1 VIQEYIQCDH
11 QRKLIDGTMT
21 IVPGINFMPWDIF
34 GFIDD
39 SIDQILTP
47 FSGPCGDYES
57 AVQRAKYADAQ
68 EAFYFGYVKD
78 HGI

>member
-21 IVPGINFMPWDIF
+21 IVPGINFIPWDIF

-39 SIDQILTP
+39 SIDPISAFFL
-47 FSGPCGDYES
+47 GPRGNYED
-57 AVQRAKYADAQ
+57 ATCKAEYADAQ
-68 EAFYFGYVKD
+68 
-78 HGI
+78 